1 MLNFKTY
8 LFKIRGK
15 IKENTTKTILKIKIK
30 IAASTWNDEFELSDG
45 FYFVS
50 DIQDH
55 VEYFINNMKHQQ

>member
-30 IAASTWNDEFELSDG
+30 
-45 FYFVS
+45 
-50 DIQDH
+50 
-55 VEYFINNMKHQQ
+55 